1 MGGSYFT
8 DRDVI
13 GPSTDPGAFTPGTS
27 HSKASAAAMGRTSQ
41 AASTIVLNR
50 RLICR
55 AGQPIICATDVT
67 GSMESWPMVIRDK
80 LPMLFGQIMQQN
92 YLSDPEICFAAIG
105 DSHTDHV
112 PIQVCDF
119 ASGNALSGAIDSLL
133 LEGGGGGSGEEGYE
147 LFLFYL
153 AHCVTF
159 EGNTR
164 RPLVI
169 LTGDESPYDVLP
181 AEIIEE
187 HIGWK
192 GIPDVL
198 RRDHTVQEIA
208 EAVQKTCDVFLL
220 RKRYGSGT
228 QDRDIEA
235 TWKKLLPPERVV
247 LVKDPASIVDQIL
260 GIIAIMSRSR
270 TLNTYAKDM
279 KDRGQTDTR
288 IAIVQESLKPL
299 ADSQALAVVGTGTLA
314 TSGGNVRKGGTR
326 F

>member
-27 HSKASAAAMGRTSQ
+27 HSKVSAAAMGRTSQ

-55 AGQPIICATDVT
+55 AGQPVICATDVT

-80 LPMLFGQIMQQN
+80 LPMLFGQIRRQD
-92 YLSDPEICFAAIG
+92 YLRDPEICFAAIG
-105 DSHTDHV
+105 DSRTDEA

-119 ASGNALSGAIDSLL
+119 ASGNALSAAIDSLY
-133 LEGGGGGSGEEGYE
+133 LEGGGGGTGEEGYE

-159 EGNTR
+159 QGNTR

-169 LTGDESPYDVLP
+169 LTGDELPYGTLP
-181 AEIIEE
+181 AEKIEE

-192 GIPDVL
+192 GIPDAL
-198 RRDHTVQEIA
+198 KRDHTVQEIA
-208 EAVQKTCDVFLL
+208 QAAQETCDVFLL
-220 RKRYGSGT
+220 RKRYGSNET
-228 QDRDIEA
+228 DRNVQGV
-235 TWKKLLPPERVV
+235 WKGLLPPERVF
-247 LVKDPASIVDQIL
+247 LIKDPASIVDEIL
-260 GIIAIMSRSR
+260 GIIAIMSRAR
-270 TLNTYAKDM
+270 TLDAYAKDM

-314 TSGGNVRKGGTR
+314 KSGGKTRKGGVR